1 MAIFCLLRRVI
12 SLGIKIKNTHPG
24 VPMKITVATR
34 VIGGFVAISALL
46 IVISV
51 VSLYNLNSIGSAT
64 EEVNDVALP
73 TVAGSNALKAS
84 FLNMGRLTFESYIE
98 EDLNGLKDKRA
109 SFNSAKD
116 TFESEYKKLAQAV
129 NNEPELKNTL
139 NTVRESYEAYI
150 TNVEAMYKNHQMYL
164 DIRNT
169 TQDRLGDA
177 EDNADD
183 ASTYLLDFSDLDAV
197 QRDPNLRRAAE
208 IGGQLETSLLSLLTV
223 SNEYIKTETLL
234 RSQTL
239 GNEVDLVV
247 EKVVTQLSDM
257 MQTAGGR
264 DDSGTLDDI
273 NDLVNNAINAIKAND
288 GVVQLHVD
296 RLERRNDAEKALNA
310 SDSNIAQA
318 VVALENLLNL
328 ADKKASHVESQVNSA
343 IATGNTFVIVVVIIS
358 IAVAAFI
365 GYVTVRAITRP
376 LYRVNELLTVAS
388 SGDLTHRLDDSAQDE
403 FGLLARN
410 CNTLIGNLKEL
421 ITAINV
427 RAEQLAAA
435 SEQTSAVTAQ
445 TTHSIQDQKS
455 QIGQVATATT
465 EMHSTSQLVVQNAED
480 TLSQIRHADA
490 EAENVRQ
497 ISLENKNT
505 IEILS
510 RDVQEAADVIN
521 KLHQDS
527 ASIGGILDV
536 IRGVA
541 DQTNLLA
548 LNAAIEAA
556 RAGEQGR
563 GFAVVADEVRTLA
576 SRTQES
582 TQEINAMIEVLQAGA
597 EKAVAVMNQGKEQTA
612 ACVAQTEKATQALD
626 IISDAVHKAH
636 DVSSQIEQS
645 AREQNTVSQE
655 ISEKL
660 ETIVGIAE
668 ETTAGAQQTSESSH
682 EVARLAEELQ
692 QSIRQFKV

>member
-1 MAIFCLLRRVI
+1 
-12 SLGIKIKNTHPG
+12 
-24 VPMKITVATR
+24 MKITVATR

-64 EEVNDVALP
+64 EEVNNVALP

-116 TFESEYKKLAQAV
+116 IFESEYKKLAQAV
-129 NNEPELKNTL
+129 NNEPELKSTL

-169 TQDRLGDA
+169 IQDRLGDA

-197 QRDPNLRRAAE
+197 QRDSNLRRAAE

-223 SNEYIKTETLL
+223 SYEYIKTETLV

-273 NDLVNNAINAIKAND
+273 NNLVNNAINAIKAND
-288 GVVQLHVD
+288 GVVQLHVG

-328 ADKKASHVESQVNSA
+328 ADKKAIHVESQVNGA
-343 IATGNTFVIVVVIIS
+343 IATGNTVVIVVVIIS

-597 EKAVAVMNQGKEQTA
+597 EKAVSVMNQGKEQTA

>member
-1 MAIFCLLRRVI
+1 
-12 SLGIKIKNTHPG
+12 
-24 VPMKITVATR
+24 MKITVATR

-98 EDLNGLKDKRA
+98 ENLNGLKDKRA

-129 NNEPELKNTL
+129 NNEPELKSTL

-150 TNVEAMYKNHQMYL
+150 TNVEAMYNNHQMYL

-169 TQDRLGDA
+169 IQDRLGDA

-197 QRDPNLRRAAE
+197 QRDSNLRRAAE

-223 SNEYIKTETLL
+223 SYEYIKTETLV

-328 ADKKASHVESQVNSA
+328 ADKKATHVESQVNGA
-343 IATGNTFVIVVVIIS
+343 ITTGNTVVIVVVLIS
-358 IAVAAFI
+358 IAVAAII
-365 GYVTVRAITRP
+365 GFATVRAITRP

-410 CNTLIGNLKEL
+410 CNTLIENLKEL

-597 EKAVAVMNQGKEQTA
+597 EKAVSVMNQGKEQTA

>member
-1 MAIFCLLRRVI
+1 
-12 SLGIKIKNTHPG
+12 
-24 VPMKITVATR
+24 MKITVATR

-169 TQDRLGDA
+169 IQDRLGDA

-328 ADKKASHVESQVNSA
+328 ADKKATHVESQVNGA
-343 IATGNTFVIVVVIIS
+343 ITTGNTVVIVVVLIS
-358 IAVAAFI
+358 IAVAAII
-365 GYVTVRAITRP
+365 GFATVRAITRP

-497 ISLENKNT
+497 ISLENKDT

-597 EKAVAVMNQGKEQTA
+597 EKAVSVMNQGKEQTA

>member
-1 MAIFCLLRRVI
+1 
-12 SLGIKIKNTHPG
+12 
-24 VPMKITVATR
+24 MKITVATR

-129 NNEPELKNTL
+129 NNEPELKSTL

-169 TQDRLGDA
+169 IQDRLGDA

-208 IGGQLETSLLSLLTV
+208 IGSQLETSLLSLLTV
-223 SNEYIKTETLL
+223 SYEYIKTETLV

-328 ADKKASHVESQVNSA
+328 ADKKASHVESQVNGA
-343 IATGNTFVIVVVIIS
+343 IATGNTFVIAVVIIS

>member
-1 MAIFCLLRRVI
+1 
-12 SLGIKIKNTHPG
+12 
-24 VPMKITVATR
+24 MKITVATR

-98 EDLNGLKDKRA
+98 ENLNGLKDKRA

-129 NNEPELKNTL
+129 NNEPELKSTL

-150 TNVEAMYKNHQMYL
+150 TNVEAMYNNHQMYL

-169 TQDRLGDA
+169 IQDRLGDA

-197 QRDPNLRRAAE
+197 QRDSNLRRAAE

-223 SNEYIKTETLL
+223 SYEYIKTETLV

-328 ADKKASHVESQVNSA
+328 ADKKATHVESQVNGA
-343 IATGNTFVIVVVIIS
+343 ITTGNTVVIVVVLIS
-358 IAVAAFI
+358 IAVAAII
-365 GYVTVRAITRP
+365 GFATVRAITRP

-497 ISLENKNT
+497 ISLENKDT

-597 EKAVAVMNQGKEQTA
+597 EKAVSVMNQGKEQTA

>member
-1 MAIFCLLRRVI
+1 
-12 SLGIKIKNTHPG
+12 
-24 VPMKITVATR
+24 MKITVATR

-64 EEVNDVALP
+64 EEVNNVALP

-129 NNEPELKNTL
+129 NNEPELKSTL

-169 TQDRLGDA
+169 IQDRLGDA

-208 IGGQLETSLLSLLTV
+208 IGSQLETSLLSLLTV
-223 SNEYIKTETLL
+223 SYEYIKTETLV

-328 ADKKASHVESQVNSA
+328 ADKKASHVESQVNGA

-597 EKAVAVMNQGKEQTA
+597 EKAVSVMNQGKEQTA

>member
-1 MAIFCLLRRVI
+1 
-12 SLGIKIKNTHPG
+12 
-24 VPMKITVATR
+24 MKITVATR

-64 EEVNDVALP
+64 EEVNNVALP

-116 TFESEYKKLAQAV
+116 IFESEYKKLAQAV
-129 NNEPELKNTL
+129 NNEPELKSTL

-164 DIRNT
+164 DIRIT
-169 TQDRLGDA
+169 IQDRLGNA

-197 QRDPNLRRAAE
+197 QRDSNLRRAAE

-223 SNEYIKTETLL
+223 SYEYIKTETLV

-328 ADKKASHVESQVNSA
+328 ADKKAIHVESQVNGA
-343 IATGNTFVIVVVIIS
+343 IATGNTVVIVVVIIS

-597 EKAVAVMNQGKEQTA
+597 EKAVSVMNQGKEQTA

>member
-1 MAIFCLLRRVI
+1 
-12 SLGIKIKNTHPG
+12 
-24 VPMKITVATR
+24 MKITVATR

-129 NNEPELKNTL
+129 NNEPELKSTL

-169 TQDRLGDA
+169 IQDRLGDA

-208 IGGQLETSLLSLLTV
+208 IGSQLETSLLSLLTV
-223 SNEYIKTETLL
+223 SYEYIKTETLV

-328 ADKKASHVESQVNSA
+328 ADKKASHVESQVNGA
-343 IATGNTFVIVVVIIS
+343 IATGNTFVIMVVIIS

-597 EKAVAVMNQGKEQTA
+597 EKAVSVMNQGKEQTA

>member
-1 MAIFCLLRRVI
+1 
-12 SLGIKIKNTHPG
+12 
-24 VPMKITVATR
+24 MKITVATR

-64 EEVNDVALP
+64 EEVNNVALP

-116 TFESEYKKLAQAV
+116 IFESEYKKLAQAV
-129 NNEPELKNTL
+129 NNEPELKSTL

-169 TQDRLGDA
+169 IQDRLGDA

-197 QRDPNLRRAAE
+197 QRDSNLRRAAE

-223 SNEYIKTETLL
+223 SYEYIKTETLV

-328 ADKKASHVESQVNSA
+328 ADKKAIHVESQVNGA
-343 IATGNTFVIVVVIIS
+343 IATGNTVVIVVVIIS

-455 QIGQVATATT
+455 QIGHVAAATT

-497 ISLENKNT
+497 ISLENKDT

-597 EKAVAVMNQGKEQTA
+597 EKAVSVMNQGKEQTA

>member
-1 MAIFCLLRRVI
+1 
-12 SLGIKIKNTHPG
+12 
-24 VPMKITVATR
+24 MKITVATR

-98 EDLNGLKDKRA
+98 EDLNGLKDKRS

-169 TQDRLGDA
+169 IQDRLGDA

>member
-1 MAIFCLLRRVI
+1 
-12 SLGIKIKNTHPG
+12 
-24 VPMKITVATR
+24 MKITVATR

-129 NNEPELKNTL
+129 NNEPELKSTL

-169 TQDRLGDA
+169 IQDRLGDA

-208 IGGQLETSLLSLLTV
+208 IGSQLETSLLSLLTV
-223 SNEYIKTETLL
+223 SYEYIKTETLV

-273 NDLVNNAINAIKAND
+273 NDLVNNAINAINAND

-328 ADKKASHVESQVNSA
+328 ADKKASHVESQVNGA

-582 TQEINAMIEVLQAGA
+582 
-597 EKAVAVMNQGKEQTA
+597 
-612 ACVAQTEKATQALD
+612 
-626 IISDAVHKAH
+626 
-636 DVSSQIEQS
+636 SS
-645 AREQNTVSQE
+645 
-655 ISEKL
+655 
-660 ETIVGIAE
+660 
-668 ETTAGAQQTSESSH
+668 
-682 EVARLAEELQ
+682 
-692 QSIRQFKV
+692 

>member
-1 MAIFCLLRRVI
+1 
-12 SLGIKIKNTHPG
+12 
-24 VPMKITVATR
+24 MKITVATR

-116 TFESEYKKLAQAV
+116 IFESEYKKLAQAV
-129 NNEPELKNTL
+129 NNEPELKSTL

-169 TQDRLGDA
+169 IQDRLGDA

-328 ADKKASHVESQVNSA
+328 ADKKASHVESQVNGA

-497 ISLENKNT
+497 ISLENKDT

-597 EKAVAVMNQGKEQTA
+597 EKAVSVMNQGKEQTA

>member
-1 MAIFCLLRRVI
+1 
-12 SLGIKIKNTHPG
+12 
-24 VPMKITVATR
+24 MKITVATR

-98 EDLNGLKDKRA
+98 ENLNGLKDKRA

-129 NNEPELKNTL
+129 NNEPELKSTL

-150 TNVEAMYKNHQMYL
+150 TNVEAMYNNHQMYL

-169 TQDRLGDA
+169 IQDRLGDA

-197 QRDPNLRRAAE
+197 QRDSNLRRAAE

-223 SNEYIKTETLL
+223 SYEYIKTETLV

-328 ADKKASHVESQVNSA
+328 ADKKASHVESQVNGA

-597 EKAVAVMNQGKEQTA
+597 EKAVSVMNQGKEQTA

-668 ETTAGAQQTSESSH
+668 ETTVGAQQTSESSH

>member
-1 MAIFCLLRRVI
+1 
-12 SLGIKIKNTHPG
+12 
-24 VPMKITVATR
+24 MKLTVATR
-34 VIGGFVAISALL
+34 VIGGFVSISALL

-129 NNEPELKNTL
+129 NNEPELKSTL
-139 NTVRESYEAYI
+139 NTVRESYEAYV

-164 DIRNT
+164 DLRNSI
-169 TQDRLGDA
+169 QDRLGDA

-197 QRDPNLRRAAE
+197 QRDSNLRRAAE

-223 SNEYIKTETLL
+223 SYEYIKTETLV

-264 DDSGTLDDI
+264 DASGTLDDI
-273 NDLVNNAINAIKAND
+273 NDLVNDAINAIKAND

-296 RLERRNDAEKALNA
+296 RLERRNDAEQALNA
-310 SDSNIAQA
+310 SDANITQG

-328 ADKKASHVESQVNSA
+328 ADKKASHIENQVNGA
-343 IATGNTFVIVVVIIS
+343 ITTGNTFVIVVVIIS

-597 EKAVAVMNQGKEQTA
+597 EKAVSVMNQGKDQTA

-626 IISDAVHKAH
+626 IITDAVHKAH

-660 ETIVGIAE
+660 ETIVSIAE
-668 ETTAGAQQTSESSH
+668 ETTVGAQQTSESSH

>member
-1 MAIFCLLRRVI
+1 
-12 SLGIKIKNTHPG
+12 
-24 VPMKITVATR
+24 MKITVATR

-129 NNEPELKNTL
+129 NNEPELKSTL

-169 TQDRLGDA
+169 IQDRLGDA

-197 QRDPNLRRAAE
+197 QRDSNLRRAAE

-223 SNEYIKTETLL
+223 SYEYIKTETLV

-328 ADKKASHVESQVNSA
+328 ADKKASHVESQVNGA

-497 ISLENKNT
+497 ISLENKDT

-597 EKAVAVMNQGKEQTA
+597 EKAVSVMNQGKEQTA